1 MEKISFRTL
10 PDHWSRSIDV
20 IPLMT
25 LQYALDPALEIY
37 YLKGHV
43 SVPFPKISPKREPIV
58 TELGGTITQGTTR
71 RGGTDVV
78 YGRRIPT
85 YFRLTQREILEDITA
100 NAPRLRYPE
109 VDEELIPEIV
119 LKRRGIREKIPQEFE
134 DIEVFQGNEE
144 VFYQQ
149 TSKGNRT
156 PSLRKMF
163 GLPLCSPYD
172 IAKNGLLL
180 HGIVG
185 PKDPVFK
192 RLRGVLINNWIGVGT
207 DRLHNKGWRAL
218 EDYGKQLQ
226 TKFVRDRWWQDLA
239 IPHPFSDTIDSR
251 TVKSR
256 VYILEKR
263 DDLFAI

>member
-1 MEKISFRTL
+1 
-10 PDHWSRSIDV
+10 
-20 IPLMT
+20 MT

-43 SVPFPKISPKREPIV
+43 SVPFPKISPRRKPIV
-58 TELGGTITQGTTR
+58 TELGGTIRQGTTH
-71 RGGTDVV
+71 RGGTEVM

-85 YFRLTQREILEDITA
+85 DFRLTQRDILEDITA
-100 NAPRLRYPE
+100 NAPRLRFPE
-109 VDEELIPEIV
+109 VDEDPIPEIV

-156 PSLRKMF
+156 PSLRRMF
-163 GLPLCSPYD
+163 KLPLRSPYD
-172 IAKNGLLL
+172 IAKTGLLL
-180 HGIVG
+180 RGIVRSR
-185 PKDPVFK
+185 DPVFR
-192 RLRGVLINNWIGVGT
+192 RLRSILINNWIGIGT
-207 DRLHNKGWRAL
+207 ESEYRKGWMVL
-218 EDYGKQLQ
+218 EDYGRQLQ
-226 TKFVRDRWWQDLA
+226 RRFIRDRWWQDLA

-251 TVKSR
+251 IVKSR